1 MRGELVYLAP
11 VLMGEEDDGVI
22 AVLVKGKHDVGSHP
36 FLWARQ
42 CTFLL
47 GSNAM
52 TSIFMLPI
60 SFPSVE
66 WKRNSIVPPTLD
78 EPDVCFVHQP
88 ETPSIVESAAY
99 TLETGAFI
107 PTLCEMSVIF
117 PSYDVCFM

>member
-36 FLWARQ
+36 FLWAR
-42 CTFLL
+42 L
-47 GSNAM
+47 NAPM
-52 TSIFMLPI
+52 HIFMLPI